1 MNLKQKVVVFLAT
14 GCFVG
19 NIPIAPGTFGS
30 ALGLPLCFLL
40 SGTDFFIAILLTTIF
55 IVFAIWIA
63 QNAENLF
70 QTKDPG
76 SIVIDEIAGFMV
88 TLLGLPFNSMS
99 IFMGFI
105 IFRTLDILK
114 PFPIRFVE
122 EHFAGGLGIVLDDV
136 VAGIIGNFILR
147 IIFHYTGTI

>member
-1 MNLKQKVVVFLAT
+1 MKLKQKVVIFLAT
-14 GCFVG
+14 GCFIG
-19 NIPIAPGTFGS
+19 KIPIAPGTFGS

-40 SGTDFFIAILLTTIF
+40 SGTDFLIAILLTTLF
-55 IVFAIWIA
+55 IVFSIWIA
-63 QNAENLF
+63 QNAEKLF

-76 SIVIDEIAGFMV
+76 CIVIDEIAGFMV
-88 TLLGLPFNSMS
+88 TLMGLPFNITS

-105 IFRTLDILK
+105 IFRFLDILK

-122 EHFAGGLGIVLDDV
+122 KRFSGGRGIVLDDV
-136 VAGIIGNFILR
+136 TAGIMGNFILR